1 MVYSGT
7 VQFCTYRYS
16 WRFAPNLYWYT
27 PYRQTDSHLA
37 ASFPGQPGCAC
48 TRKVKPIWTAM
59 NQEMTE
65 WQWHQLDLTQIIRTL
80 IQMDNHVITS
90 TLFTG
95 QMLFLVPNQQCQ
107 STGGQWV
114 KSNLA
119 SGLHGQNKVV
129 HPKDKVTY
137 GTQAA

>member
-1 MVYSGT
+1 
-7 VQFCTYRYS
+7 
-16 WRFAPNLYWYT
+16 
-27 PYRQTDSHLA
+27 
-37 ASFPGQPGCAC
+37 
-48 TRKVKPIWTAM
+48 M

-114 KSNLA
+114 KSNIA